1 MFERFSSV
9 FRVDPGAAGSA
20 WRDAALARV
29 SGYEELMGRFAGRS
43 FDRGLY
49 RLHSALTGPVG
60 QVLAVAAFPEYAERV
75 RVFGMDWLGRQ
86 AAIDFGRVVDDQ
98 PQVLLLEP
106 GTGEAIEI
114 PASFEWFHDK
124 EIVDYGNEALAS
136 DFFAEWREASGWD
149 GVLRLDQCVGYALPL
164 FLGGGDIV
172 ANLEISDVEVY
183 WDFVGQMLRQTGG
196 LPSGTPVRGAY
207 PAS

>member
-1 MFERFSSV
+1 MFERFSSALQA
-9 FRVDPGAAGSA
+9 DPGAPAGM
-20 WRDAALARV
+20 WRDAALVRV
-29 SGYEELMGRFAGRS
+29 VGYEELMGRFAGRS

-86 AAIDFGRVVDDQ
+86 AAIDFGRVRDGQ

-106 GTGEAIEI
+106 GTGEALEI
-114 PASFEWFHDK
+114 PVSFESFHNK
-124 EIVDYGNEALAS
+124 EIVDYRNEALAS
-136 DFFAEWREASGWD
+136 DFFAEWCKASGWD
-149 GVLRLDQCVGYALPL
+149 GALGLDQCVGYGLPL
-164 FLGGGDIV
+164 FLGGKDVV
-172 ANLEISDVEVY
+172 ANLEISNVEVY
-183 WDFVGQMLRQTGG
+183 WDFVGQMRRQTGG
-196 LPSGTPVRGAY
+196 LPFGTPLRGAS